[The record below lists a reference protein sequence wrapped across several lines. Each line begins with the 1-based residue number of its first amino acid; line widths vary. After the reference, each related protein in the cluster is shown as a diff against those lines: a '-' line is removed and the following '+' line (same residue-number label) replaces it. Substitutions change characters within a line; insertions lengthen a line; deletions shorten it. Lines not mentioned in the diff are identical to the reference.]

1 METHQHLIKEFY
13 KAFSRKDYETM
24 GKYYHRD
31 TYFKDEAFELNG
43 KEVPAMWH
51 MLCLRGKDL
60 EIEFSDIVENEGIV
74 TAKWEA
80 KYTFSS
86 TKRKVHNKIEAR
98 FKFKDGKI
106 IEHIDRFNFWKWS
119 SQSLGIT
126 GYLLGWS
133 TILKKKVQDQAGNS
147 LNAFIST
154 HDEYQ

>member
-1 METHQHLIKEFY
+1 MSNKELIENLY
-13 KAFSRKDYETM
+13 SSFSKRDYSGMALCYHKDVFF
-24 GKYYHRD
+24 R
-31 TYFKDEAFELNG
+31 DEAFELNG

-60 EIEFSDIVENEGIV
+60 EIEFYDIIEYEDTV

-119 SQSLGIT
+119 SQALGIT

-133 TILKKKVQDQAGNS
+133 TILKKKVLDQAGNS